1 MASLEHHL
9 EGNLEGT
16 LGEISYVFPYVFY
29 SSIKAI
35 TETIYKWFHFLST
48 ASV

>member
-1 MASLEHHL
+1 MTSLEHRL
-9 EGNLEGT
+9 ENSLDGT

-29 SSIKAI
+29 GSIKAI
-35 TETIYKWFHFLST
+35 TEAIYKWFHFLST